1 MTRLTTLLAFALAT
15 PMLAA
20 CAVPYNVGVRAVDG
34 ATVALLPGETARLT
48 NGGSLRYLQLV
59 NDSRCPPDVQCVW
72 AGDAVIALQW
82 MPATGATRG
91 LELHLNPRADADS
104 NHIDLD
110 GRRITFTALSRQGA
124 QASLQV
130 TTQP

>member
-1 MTRLTTLLAFALAT
+1 MHRLLASLALT
-15 PMLAA
+15 PLLAA

-34 ATVALLPGETARLT
+34 ATVALMPGQTASLT
-48 NGGSLRYLQLV
+48 NGGTLRYVRLV

-82 MPATGATRG
+82 MPATGTARG
-91 LELHLNPRADADS
+91 LELHLNPRADAGS
-104 NHIDLD
+104 SHTDLD

-130 TTQP
+130 TASP

>member
-1 MTRLTTLLAFALAT
+1 MTRFTTLLALALTT
-15 PMLAA
+15 PILAA

-34 ATVALLPGETARLT
+34 GTVALVPGETASLT
-48 NGGSLRYLQLV
+48 NGGSLRYLRLV
-59 NDSRCPPDVQCVW
+59 SDSRCPPDVQCIW

-82 MPATGATRG
+82 MPATGAARG
-91 LELHLNPRADADS
+91 LELHLNPRADTDS
-104 NHIDLD
+104 NHVDLD
-110 GRRITFTALSRQGA
+110 GRRITFISLSRQGA